1 MRRSRRVLVA
11 LGLCFALLATAC
23 GSDSPS
29 SQSADSA
36 SGSCVVTQIPG
47 ADADA
52 EIDRDALTA
61 DQAVMVVSV
70 NMSEYSYDCDMPV
83 IPAGAVVAF
92 QFTNDGQLPHEA
104 AVGTLDDQL
113 EAEAATVE
121 LRAVEHDHSVPSV
134 IVQPGSTGQL
144 LVYYEEPTSVIIGCH
159 ISGHWNQGMR
169 TDLEV
174 GTT

>member
-11 LGLCFALLATAC
+11 LGLSLGLVASAC

-29 SQSADSA
+29 SQPADSA

-47 ADADA
+47 ADTDA
-52 EIDRDALTA
+52 EIDPDALVA

-70 NMSEYSYDCDMPV
+70 DMGEYSYDCDMPV
-83 IPAGAVVAF
+83 IPAGVVVAF

-104 AVGTLDDQL
+104 AVGTLDDQM

-121 LRAVEHDHSVPSV
+121 LRPVEHDHAVPSV

-144 LVYYEEPTSVIIGCH
+144 LVYYDEPASVIIGCH

-169 TDLEV
+169 IDLEV
-174 GTT
+174 GAA